1 MAIVIEH
8 SADLLT
14 LMIWAF
20 STLGGLAVAIA
31 VWGGKKVLLRL
42 ESIENLLASEV
53 KTLREMLH
61 EHEIRL
67 VKIESH
73 CQHYHATGPHPHRW
87 HSVDPPPVAF
97 PDYPE

>member
-1 MAIVIEH
+1 MEAH
-8 SADLLT
+8 AKDLLT

-20 STLGGLAVAIA
+20 STLGAGAVAIA
-31 VWGGKKVLLRL
+31 MWGGKKVLYRL

-73 CQHYHATGPHPHRW
+73 CQHYHASGPAPQRRHD
-87 HSVDPPPVAF
+87 DPMRVAF
-97 PDYPE
+97 PDYPD

>member
-1 MAIVIEH
+1 MQQHAQE
-8 SADLLT
+8 LLT

-42 ESIENLLASEV
+42 EAIEELLASEV
-53 KTLREMLH
+53 KTLRELLH

-67 VKIESH
+67 VRIESH
-73 CQHYHATGPHPHRW
+73 CSHYHNTLRQQHGGPSPA
-87 HSVDPPPVAF
+87 AF
-97 PDYPE
+97 PDYPD